1 MYRVIVYKGNCQIT
15 CMLQWSFIY
24 LFNSCRVGSIVH
36 IQLGYEY
43 FLNELELALEFILFG
58 SNMLI

>member
-1 MYRVIVYKGNCQIT
+1 
-15 CMLQWSFIY
+15 MLQLSFIY
-24 LFNSCRVGSIVH
+24 LLNSCRVGSIVH

-43 FLNELELALEFILFG
+43 FLNEVELELEFILFG